1 MDATDTFRLTDEQ
14 ASAARDRREPVNN
27 SFEQRF
33 AEALRRRLYPRTRL
47 RLKTLSRDT
56 GYSEDTITRWTQ
68 AKHRVFAGAV
78 EDMATYFAERFD
90 DYGLMYEIF
99 GRVAGWGLLAS
110 PARPAAAWPMAGSRR
125 PRAAACSSDKVKV
138 SDASI
143 WHSPPG
149 VAGCR

>member
-1 MDATDTFRLTDEQ
+1 MDASDPVTLSDERGG
-14 ASAARDRREPVNN
+14 AARGRPETTKN

-78 EDMATYFAERFD
+78 EDMATYFAARFD
-90 DYGLMYEIF
+90 DYGLLNEVF
-99 GRVAGWGLLAS
+99 GRVAGWAQPATHPSAVALPATVWRVEPALPSGKTLDHVLAAS
-110 PARPAAAWPMAGSRR
+110 EPSRL
-125 PRAAACSSDKVKV
+125 
-138 SDASI
+138 
-143 WHSPPG
+143 
-149 VAGCR
+149 

>member
-1 MDATDTFRLTDEQ
+1 MDASDPVTLSDEQ
-14 ASAARDRREPVNN
+14 AGAARGRPETAKN
-27 SFEQRF
+27 SFERRF

-90 DYGLMYEIF
+90 DYGLLHEVF
-99 GRVAGWGLLAS
+99 GRVAGWAQ
-110 PARPAAAWPMAGSRR
+110 PAPQTKADAPPAAAWPLEPALPSGNGLDRILAASGPSR
-125 PRAAACSSDKVKV
+125 A
-138 SDASI
+138 
-143 WHSPPG
+143 
-149 VAGCR
+149 

>member
-1 MDATDTFRLTDEQ
+1 MDATDTSTLSDEQ
-14 ASAARDRREPVNN
+14 AGTARTRREPVNY

-78 EDMATYFAERFD
+78 EDMATYFAERFE
-90 DYGLMYEIF
+90 DYGLMREIF
-99 GRVAGWGLLAS
+99 GRVAGWAEPAS
-110 PARPAAAWPMAGSRR
+110 SSAAPARTWPIAGSLPAADTNGRMLAAGEPSH
-125 PRAAACSSDKVKV
+125 P
-138 SDASI
+138 
-143 WHSPPG
+143 
-149 VAGCR
+149 